1 MSVTVS
7 GSLNGPIF
15 GVFLIGF
22 FLPNCNLKGV
32 WTGFIGSS
40 VFSYVTIGSMLYKN
54 PTKLLS
60 FSAAECLDLNS
71 SSLNVTNF
79 HETIP
84 PYNGT
89 IRKSVTVY
97 IYILYIIYIYIYNIV

>member
-40 VFSYVTIGSMLYKN
+40 VFMLWLTIGSMLYKN

-89 IRKSVTVY
+89 NTKTV
-97 IYILYIIYIYIYNIV
+97 